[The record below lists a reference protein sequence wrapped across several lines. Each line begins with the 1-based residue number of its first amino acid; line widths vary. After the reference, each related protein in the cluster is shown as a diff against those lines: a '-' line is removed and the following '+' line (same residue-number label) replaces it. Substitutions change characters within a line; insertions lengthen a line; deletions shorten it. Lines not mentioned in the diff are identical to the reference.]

1 MSILLHV
8 VIAPSPERRTPLIS
22 VARAAKSLRQA
33 NSGTKI
39 RQTEYEATVLTIQN
53 LNLPWILACL
63 GVIAYMW

>member
-22 VARAAKSLRQA
+22 VARSAKSLRQA
-33 NSGTKI
+33 NSRTKI

-53 LNLPWILACL
+53 LTGFWLVLA
-63 GVIAYMW
+63 

>member
-1 MSILLHV
+1 MLILLHV
-8 VIAPSPERRTPLIS
+8 VIAPGPERRTPLIS

-33 NSGTKI
+33 NSRTKI

-63 GVIAYMW
+63 GVIASMW